1 MLRHVLDLP
10 EICLRNYRATAS
22 DFLDP
27 YELSLVTSLTVHFP
41 AVETFVL
48 PEGEWE
54 RKIVIFTPYDVEE
67 EFLSAFHLEG
77 SEPMDHRQVLGSI
90 LGLGI
95 ERSKIGDIVSLGE
108 EAYVFVK
115 KEIANFLAINL
126 RKIGSMPIR
135 IREIAPAEVP
145 EAKEAWIE
153 AAAVVSSMRLDSVVR
168 AVTHKSRDE
177 VKGLIAKGLI
187 KINFK
192 RSEKAHEMISGG
204 DLLSVRGFGRIKIF
218 EPLYTTK
225 KGKVR
230 FRYGT
235 LNSR

>member
-10 EICLRNYRATAS
+10 EICSRNYRATAS

-27 YELSLVTSLTVHFP
+27 YELSLVTSLAVHFP
-41 AVETFVL
+41 SVEAFIF

-54 RKIVIFTPYDVEE
+54 RKIVVFAPYDVED
-67 EFLSAFHLEG
+67 EFLTAFHLDG

-95 ERSKIGDIVSLGE
+95 ERSKIGDISTFGD

-115 KEIANFLAINL
+115 KEVASFLAINL
-126 RKIGSMPIR
+126 RKIGSMPIC
-135 IREIAPAEVP
+135 IREIAPADVP
-145 EAKEAWIE
+145 FAEEAWIE

-187 KINFK
+187 KINF
-192 RSEKAHEMISGG
+192 RRAEKPHEMISGG

>member
-10 EICLRNYRATAS
+10 EICSRNYRATAS

-27 YELSLVTSLTVHFP
+27 YELSLVTSLAVHFP
-41 AVETFVL
+41 SVETFIF
-48 PEGEWE
+48 PEGNWE
-54 RKIVIFTPYDVEE
+54 RKIVVFAPYDVDD

-77 SEPMDHRQVLGSI
+77 AEPMDHRQVLGSI

-95 ERSKIGDIVSLGE
+95 ERSKIGDITTFGD
-108 EAYVFVK
+108 EAYVIVK
-115 KEIANFLAINL
+115 KEIANFLAVNL
-126 RKIGSMPIR
+126 RKIGSAPIR
-135 IREIAPAEVP
+135 LREIAAEDVP
-145 EAKEAWIE
+145 EAEEDWIE

-187 KINFK
+187 KINF
-192 RSEKAHEMISGG
+192 RRAEKPHEIIAGG

-218 EPLYTTK
+218 EPLYETK

-235 LNSR
+235 LDSR